1 MGAGAVCPGFQYI
14 PQLTQLV
21 KSLVEP
27 VIQCIQII
35 FDTATAIRGSI
46 RHVIQMLGGI
56 LSEFFQCRFIALRI
70 VRYGDGNV
78 SATDVMIAIATPV
91 TIPNVIST
99 DGNVMTVA
107 VIFVII
113 RLLVQIVIQDFQIV
127 ADAVQLLIV
136 NIPQIMSG
144 PGQRTSRIVGILQ
157 VRTDTLGNTGCLFAI
172 ATHIFLG
179 GIQHIQEFVCLRI
192 QFLQLVTEILDFQ
205 ERLHLTHDTAHIFSA
220 LHISGVGAV
229 LQIALMQS
237 AYDTSGIVAY
247 VLVADGPGIGAII
260 NLTIRNTCDTAGVRM
275 SCHIGGT
282 VDLLQIVHGDI
293 FQIISHFRAVRIDI
307 AIVAAVIQNTVVVA
321 HNTACG
327 MIADHISGGFTPTDL
342 SALGIDSGNTAD
354 IRITDHISGKFTIF
368 NAAIVHTDDTADL
381 ILTSRGR
388 YFPRDRKVA
397 DFCSLL
403 HIAEQSHCR
412 TVSGQFHIGNSKTA
426 AVKDSCKRRN
436 TEFTCHAQNNVVL
449 QHYFFISGPTVQYT
463 VLHQFPQI
471 LLRADLYDC
480 IILLL
485 YRAAITAA
493 ASVLLIG
500 QSFCCIGGGRC
511 LQDQCCSQQET

>member
-1 MGAGAVCPGFQYI
+1 
-14 PQLTQLV
+14 
-21 KSLVEP
+21 
-27 VIQCIQII
+27 
-35 FDTATAIRGSI
+35 
-46 RHVIQMLGGI
+46 
-56 LSEFFQCRFIALRI
+56 
-70 VRYGDGNV
+70 
-78 SATDVMIAIATPV
+78 
-91 TIPNVIST
+91 
-99 DGNVMTVA
+99 
-107 VIFVII
+107 
-113 RLLVQIVIQDFQIV
+113 
-127 ADAVQLLIV
+127 
-136 NIPQIMSG
+136 
-144 PGQRTSRIVGILQ
+144 
-157 VRTDTLGNTGCLFAI
+157 
-172 ATHIFLG
+172 
-179 GIQHIQEFVCLRI
+179 
-192 QFLQLVTEILDFQ
+192 
-205 ERLHLTHDTAHIFSA
+205 
-220 LHISGVGAV
+220 
-229 LQIALMQS
+229 
-237 AYDTSGIVAY
+237 
-247 VLVADGPGIGAII
+247 
-260 NLTIRNTCDTAGVRM
+260 
-275 SCHIGGT
+275 
-282 VDLLQIVHGDI
+282 
-293 FQIISHFRAVRIDI
+293 
-307 AIVAAVIQNTVVVA
+307 
-321 HNTACG
+321 

-388 YFPRDRKVA
+388 YFPRNRKVA

-485 YRAAITAA
+485 YSCCYNRCRLCTAHR
-493 ASVLLIG
+493 SKFLLL
-500 QSFCCIGGGRC
+500 GGGRC